1 MAGGGGIVDDDE
13 TMARILYGV
22 MSRSNGHLTRALAIA
37 RRLPEH
43 EYYFVGGDRVRTVVG
58 DRYPVLTVPDLHTV
72 YRQQRVH
79 LPATVYQGLRSLA
92 AIPTGRR
99 QVLGLIERWQ
109 PDLAFCD
116 FEVCVPLAAR
126 AAGLKCV
133 SIDHQHILRATR
145 YPVPASQK
153 VSRWLALT
161 SARLC
166 YDFTRHN
173 LIVSFYQPDLKPNR
187 SRNELLPPILRP
199 EVTEIA
205 PRSGNHVL
213 IYQTTPTFT
222 GLLDAARQLSRPV
235 IVYGMRSAPAVEGNI
250 TFKSFD
256 PRGILED
263 LAGCAYAVVNGG
275 HNVICEAL
283 YYGKP
288 VLSFPIALDFEQFL
302 NAWHVRALGYGDFST
317 SRAPAP
323 ELFQRFEQRLDD
335 YRANIGKT
343 FADGTAR
350 VVERVRELISKQ
362 VRR

>member
-1 MAGGGGIVDDDE
+1 
-13 TMARILYGV
+13 MARILYGV
-22 MSRSNGHLTRALAIA
+22 MSRSNGHLTRALAVA

-43 EYYFVGGDRVRTVVG
+43 EFYFVGGDRIRTVVG

-72 YRQQRVH
+72 YRNQRVH
-79 LPATVYQGLRSLA
+79 LPATVCQGLRSLA

-109 PDLAFCD
+109 PNLAFCD
-116 FEVCVPLAAR
+116 FELCVPLAAR

-153 VSRWLALT
+153 VSRWLALA
-161 SARLC
+161 SAYLF
-166 YDFTRHN
+166 YNFTRHN
-173 LIVSFYQPDLKPNR
+173 LIVSFFQPDLKLNR

-199 EVTEIA
+199 TVTEITA
-205 PRSGNHVL
+205 RAGNHVL

-263 LAGCAYAVVNGG
+263 LAGCAYVVVNGG
-275 HNVICEAL
+275 HNVICESL

-317 SRAPAP
+317 SRAPTP
-323 ELFQRFEQRLDD
+323 ELFQRFERQVDD
-335 YRANIGKT
+335 YRANISQK
-343 FADGTAR
+343 FVDGTAR
-350 VVERVRELISKQ
+350 VVERVRELISEQ
-362 VRR
+362 ARR